1 MEGACHDSEGY
12 EPMPTFA
19 VTVNPS
25 SLKGTRGSE
34 QTIVVGATNTVV
46 RPATAR
52 ASVRAEPAMAAAWVK
67 AKSDQLGRFP
77 SQHSTQEYTFT
88 LKVPTDAP
96 AGKYTFLFDVVD
108 VDLGDDHFGTSP
120 ALQLEVE
127 EVVGDTG
134 TKPPPR
140 RWWILVAA
148 AVLVLGVG
156 FIVWKL
162 FFGSKRMP
170 DLVGRPAAEALAS
183 LETARFAID
192 RVDTLHQDTLR
203 FPRGAVISQGIPP
216 GTRLQSGYDTL
227 RLVVQRSY
235 AVVPPLV
242 KLRTLEAARRLGA
255 DSLSIMLGQQES
267 PNADDI
273 VLETRPPA
281 GTLAVRGQRIGV
293 LVLTR
298 VPCKPP
304 ACAAEVGQLLFTRR
318 RAAANAANQEALQN
332 WKPPSP

>member
-1 MEGACHDSEGY
+1 
-12 EPMPTFA
+12 MPTFA

-34 QTIVVGATNTVV
+34 QTIVVGATNTIV

-52 ASVRAEPAMAAAWVK
+52 ASARAEPAMAAAWVK

-88 LKVPTDAP
+88 LRVPADAP

-120 ALQLEVE
+120 ALQLEVG
-127 EVVGDTG
+127 EVVGDPD

-162 FFGSKRMP
+162 FFSSKKMP
-170 DLVGRPAAEALAS
+170 DLVGRPVAEALAT

-203 FPRGAVISQGIPP
+203 FSRGAVISQGIPP
-216 GTRLQSGYDTL
+216 GTKLQSGYDTL

-242 KLRTLEAARRLGA
+242 KLASVEAARRLA
-255 DSLSIMLGQQES
+255 AESLVIMVGQQES
-267 PNADDI
+267 LSADD
-273 VLETRPPA
+273 VVVETRPPA
-281 GTLAVRGQRIGV
+281 GTLVVRGQRIGV
-293 LVLTR
+293 LILIR

-304 ACAAEVGQLLFTRR
+304 QCSSAVGQLLYTRR
-318 RAAANAANQEALQN
+318 HAAATRANREALEN